1 MELAE
6 PLRRARDAHRAGRL
20 DEARRGYEEALAADA
35 NNADALHLLGVLN
48 HQSGDAAAAIDFVN
62 RAIDARPGFAE
73 ALNNRGAFHQA
84 AGDLAA
90 AMDDF
95 QAAVHIDANFA
106 DAWLNLGCLTR
117 VRDGADAALAP
128 LRSAVTAA
136 PEMVEALDALGE
148 CLGALGRRDEALV
161 AFERALAVD
170 ATHAATLCN
179 KGKVLNDIGRF
190 ADAVRTLEAAVARQP
205 DLAEAWNNLG
215 NAHAQF
221 DDLEGAVDAYGRAVA
236 CRPNFAIAQMNLARA
251 LEKSGRIDDAIDAY
265 RQAAEWDSCAAEA
278 YVGLA
283 ALHLGRGDASAAL
296 RATDDALATLPGNTT
311 ALAHRG
317 TALIALDRIEDAGRL
332 NRLQDLVDPAPV
344 AVPPGFADV
353 AAFNDALAAH
363 ILAHPSLTEDPTHHA
378 TRNGRHSGELLAE
391 PLGPMAAFR
400 DMVLARAAMYRE
412 HLDSNDSHPFIAR
425 RPDAFKLTAWA
436 VVMRAEGHQVAHIHG
451 SSWLSG
457 VYYPRLPAVIDSADN
472 GHAGWIEF
480 GRPPEQASLKIT
492 PEVRLVKPVE
502 GLMVLFPSF
511 LYHRTIPY
519 AMDEVRISIAF
530 DVMPV

>member
-148 CLGALGRRDEALV
+148 CLGALGRRDEALA

-179 KGKVLNDIGRF
+179 KG
-190 ADAVRTLEAAVARQP
+190 
-205 DLAEAWNNLG
+205 
-215 NAHAQF
+215 
-221 DDLEGAVDAYGRAVA
+221 
-236 CRPNFAIAQMNLARA
+236 RPTFP
-251 LEKSGRIDDAIDAY
+251 SPP
-265 RQAAEWDSCAAEA
+265 ST
-278 YVGLA
+278 
-283 ALHLGRGDASAAL
+283 SAASPMRCGL
-296 RATDDALATLPGNTT
+296 SRPLLPGNRTS
-311 ALAHRG
+311 
-317 TALIALDRIEDAGRL
+317 
-332 NRLQDLVDPAPV
+332 PK
-344 AVPPGFADV
+344 PGIISV
-353 AAFNDALAAH
+353 T
-363 ILAHPSLTEDPTHHA
+363 PK
-378 TRNGRHSGELLAE
+378 RNS
-391 PLGPMAAFR
+391 M
-400 DMVLARAAMYRE
+400 
-412 HLDSNDSHPFIAR
+412 I
-425 RPDAFKLTAWA
+425 
-436 VVMRAEGHQVAHIHG
+436 
-451 SSWLSG
+451 
-457 VYYPRLPAVIDSADN
+457 
-472 GHAGWIEF
+472 
-480 GRPPEQASLKIT
+480 
-492 PEVRLVKPVE
+492 
-502 GLMVLFPSF
+502 
-511 LYHRTIPY
+511 
-519 AMDEVRISIAF
+519 
-530 DVMPV
+530 